1 MFAYVARQPILDRK
15 QDVYA
20 YELLFRDGKSNSFPD
35 ISPDEATSK
44 ILANNYLTLGIDD
57 IACHKRSFINFHRDT
72 ILHSFPTTL
81 DPSRVVIELVE
92 TVPISD
98 QMVEACSSIKD
109 QGYSLALDDHT
120 FDPRWKAFMPH
131 VDILKVDLH
140 LCSFDTIEKHLPT
153 LKDENI
159 KLVAEKVE
167 SYEQFNRCK
176 ELGFDY
182 FQGYFFA
189 RPEVIKTKNLPTSKL
204 ALIEL
209 MALSSAKHFD
219 FDKVNEII
227 ERDVG
232 LSYMLLRFINN
243 PTVNKREKISSLR
256 HALNY
261 MGEVE
266 LRKFIA
272 LIILANLGEDKPIE
286 LIHLSLVRA
295 KFCDSLAQVK
305 SVGDKPPEGFLVGL
319 FSLLDALLDQDMHA
333 VLNKLPLSESIL
345 SALRGEDGTL
355 KNYLHMVKALESA
368 SWIRVKNVAKAL
380 NMDQRLI
387 HSLFNDAI
395 VWGNTMRQTVSG
407 HFPKRS

>member
-1 MFAYVARQPILDRK
+1 LD
-15 QDVYA
+15 
-20 YELLFRDGKSNSFPD
+20 
-35 ISPDEATSK
+35 
-44 ILANNYLTLGIDD
+44 
-57 IACHKRSFINFHRDT
+57 H
-72 ILHSFPTTL
+72 
-81 DPSRVVIELVE
+81 SRVVIENVE
-92 TVPISD
+92 TFTISD

>member
-1 MFAYVARQPILDRK
+1 MFAYVARQPILDKK
-15 QDVYA
+15 QNVYA
-20 YELLFRDGKSNSFPD
+20 YELLFRDGKSNCFPD
-35 ISPDEATSK
+35 IPPDEATSK
-44 ILANNYLTLGIDD
+44 ILANNYLTLGIED

-81 DPSRVVIELVE
+81 DPARVVIELVE
-92 TVPISD
+92 TVPVSD
-98 QMVEACSSIKD
+98 QMVEACSNIKN

-120 FDPRWKAFMPH
+120 FDPRWKMFMPH
-131 VDILKVDLH
+131 VDLLKVDLH
-140 LCSFDTIEKHLPT
+140 LCSFETIEKNLPN
-153 LKDENI
+153 LKDTDV

-167 SYEQFNRCK
+167 THEQFNRCK

-189 RPEVIKTKNLPTSKL
+189 RPEVIKTRNLPTSKL
-204 ALIEL
+204 ALVEL
-209 MALSSAKHFD
+209 MGLASHKHFD

-243 PTVNKREKISSLR
+243 PTINKRQKISSLR

-266 LRKFIA
+266 LRKFVS
-272 LIILANLGEDKPIE
+272 LIVLANIGDDKPIE

-295 KFCDSLAQVK
+295 RFCDSLAQEK
-305 SVGDKPPEGFLVGL
+305 GIGDNPPAGFLVGL

-333 VLNKLPLSESIL
+333 VLKKLPLADDIL
-345 SALRGEDGTL
+345 AALRGEEGTL
-355 KNYLHMVKALESA
+355 KNYLCMVKALESA

-380 NMDQRLI
+380 DLDQRLI

-395 VWGNTMRQTVSG
+395 VWGNTMRETVSS
-407 HFPKRS
+407 HFPKPN